1 MTRFIPVIKEEKEVK
16 RDKRRIKMMT
26 SMMAAMEDT
35 KATERRNHRRF
46 DSRNLPEI
54 Y

>member
-1 MTRFIPVIKEEKEVK
+1 MTRLIIVIKKKVK
-16 RDKRRIKMMT
+16 RGKRRIKMMT